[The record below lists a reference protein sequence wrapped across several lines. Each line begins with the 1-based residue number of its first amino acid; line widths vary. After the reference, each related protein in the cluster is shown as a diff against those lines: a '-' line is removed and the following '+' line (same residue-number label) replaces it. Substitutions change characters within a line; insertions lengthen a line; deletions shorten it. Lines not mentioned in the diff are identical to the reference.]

1 MESLFKDPNGNFSVS
16 KMWSN
21 IGYAVASYI
30 VIVNVKDMGWE
41 LLLVY
46 MAVVGGSEVAKKL
59 ITMKYSSTVV
69 TPPLPSPTV
78 ENKPGDATN

>member
-21 IGYAVASYI
+21 IAYVVSSYV
-30 VIVNVKDMGWE
+30 VIVNVKDIGWE

-59 ITMKYSSTVV
+59 ITMKYGAKSDGQIEKISESS
-69 TPPLPSPTV
+69 
-78 ENKPGDATN
+78 N

>member
-16 KMWSN
+16 KMWTN
-21 IGYAVASYI
+21 IAYTVASYI
-30 VIVNVKDMGWE
+30 VIVNVKEMGWE

-59 ITMKYSSTVV
+59 ITMKYSSTEPVSIL
-69 TPPLPSPTV
+69 PPPTV
-78 ENKPGDATN
+78 EKKVGDSTN

>member
-21 IGYAVASYI
+21 IAYIVSSYV
-30 VIVNVKDMGWE
+30 VIVNVKDIGWE

-59 ITMKYSSTVV
+59 ITMKYGSQTDNQPEKISGSS
-69 TPPLPSPTV
+69 
-78 ENKPGDATN
+78 N